1 MLLLFFTFHSTIF
14 LLTIY
19 NAWIRIVSSLMAF
32 SLFAFIIQ
40 WLYRLLQ
47 QQRCGLQL
55 AAYYLIT
62 EQSNTFLLP
71 GICPFDVPSRFFFC
85 CKVLGLGRQPFFE
98 PLFRNS
104 SYKIGSV
111 ATNLDEIHPPR
122 LTRGFRKNGM
132 TGSFP
137 LFFSEFQKYLVVFFL
152 TRKSNEF
159 RRNASS
165 FSFRVQHVD
174 CYLKM
179 WGPRAAHVQFP
190 GSMTCKLY
198 LHGLHVAF
206 PETLTCLP
214 PLFSPRFG
222 PQNQFLLCWPAAL
235 KRVFSKLPTQI
246 PSENSPKRG
255 KSCRSS
261 P

>member
-1 MLLLFFTFHSTIF
+1 MPLDRT
-14 LLTIY
+14 
-19 NAWIRIVSSLMAF
+19 R
-32 SLFAFIIQ
+32 
-40 WLYRLLQ
+40 R
-47 QQRCGLQL
+47 
-55 AAYYLIT
+55 
-62 EQSNTFLLP
+62 
-71 GICPFDVPSRFFFC
+71 
-85 CKVLGLGRQPFFE
+85 LGLGRQPFFE

-152 TRKSNEF
+152 TRKT
-159 RRNASS
+159 
-165 FSFRVQHVD
+165 
-174 CYLKM
+174 
-179 WGPRAAHVQFP
+179 
-190 GSMTCKLY
+190 MTCKLY

-261 P
+261 PYFHSLFARRV